1 MCLGTLNHTKIN
13 IFFIIFFILPWTLEM
28 NDFLSIHIVNKAF
41 LRNFEIQYFSLK
53 EENYLKKIF
62 FFNWF
67 QYFVGNLHQVS
78 EQTMFRWSNLCSL
91 RPHQN
96 IILTVIS
103 FHIFEGL
110 SYDKKSNFVL
120 LIHSYKSQ
128 NNSVVTVQ

>member
-1 MCLGTLNHTKIN
+1 M
-13 IFFIIFFILPWTLEM
+13 
-28 NDFLSIHIVNKAF
+28 SIHIVNKAF

-62 FFNWF
+62 FLNWF

-103 FHIFEGL
+103 FRIFEGL
-110 SYDKKSNFVL
+110 PYDKKSNFVL